1 VTGVSK
7 RCLCVTEMLSI
18 WALVG
23 TGGAQA
29 PLKQPPLALFNLGHS
44 FVHTDSSFGTPP
56 GYGCA
61 ADQAEEQRRH
71 QDGLPYIDDSPSSSP
86 HLSSKGRGSLASGAL
101 DPTKVVSPRGTLAKD
116 TKLCSGPGHCFHGG
130 GHVLKTTPCSGTCSN
145 MTAQSENHRELLSCH
160 ESGRGRQPSAYI
172 SQRGHRLLYKLSLGM
187 EVACVCKAE
196 NSHAKGHY
204 LSKQDLHGS
213 S

>member
-1 VTGVSK
+1 
-7 RCLCVTEMLSI
+7 
-18 WALVG
+18 VG